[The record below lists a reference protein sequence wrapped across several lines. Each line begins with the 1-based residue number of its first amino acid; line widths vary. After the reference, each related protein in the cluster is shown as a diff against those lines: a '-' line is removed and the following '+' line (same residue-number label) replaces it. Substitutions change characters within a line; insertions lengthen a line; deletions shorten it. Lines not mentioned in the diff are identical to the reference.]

1 MLQEIIPQD
10 SLCERYSIIGIISRM
25 LDNVGFTNYFFHV
38 TDSDQS
44 LISPLYW
51 WTDDTKTVWEH
62 IQELCRDSQMT
73 AIFDENNVLRFYSR
87 DYMYGRSSV
96 DWTMRN
102 KESGSNL
109 ANIVDMSKQD
119 LPSMNQVKVLWQTPQ
134 IAVNDQNSG
143 DLIWQA
149 PVSYLAAFELT
160 QAIPSTAI
168 AGSYMSLKAVAIDDY
183 TKQLWEQTFSG
194 FILVNDE
201 VIEYD
206 ALEYR
211 YRLPNSIIWQTPVDI
226 TNSSDLLKYKAI
238 ADQAAN
244 GIEPTGRF
252 RIKTRGALGT
262 QAKIQTHSASYKEIL
277 SSWSTLAGV
286 FSTGTTVPA
295 DPTASPSSSITWAN
309 TSQSLLN
316 ITNIDKTA
324 NSFKIAMK
332 GNWPVASY
340 SSSPVYN
347 SYGTTMFLNPADNN
361 SSIGNSLNSVGGFA
375 FHVNSIADTMYLLR
389 IQTSIVTNASITGSK
404 TSPKDVEL
412 YKIVNG
418 KMSLMSSTQSALR
431 QITNIT
437 QGEVYKIDISVETT
451 SNKNNIKIT
460 INGDTFAVQDS
471 TDRLAP
477 TSYVGL
483 VAIQNKSSFD
493 YVYATKIDKASY
505 ADNNGFNIYTG
516 KYSEQTLNFLF
527 GNKIFNDNGEQVS
540 SAVED
545 FGPVAREIRQDIV
558 RYSTRPAYPLMPSLG
573 SNKLVNFIGSRM
585 SPFGAEMYVIN
596 NSGTYIPI
604 SDTQASSY
612 FIAGKTLSKSGS
624 LEYKNYTVN
633 EFTVEE
639 PVIFESIWL
648 QSEGDVKNLASW
660 IKTQWAKKQSVVTMN
675 IFGNPMISVGD
686 IIDIDYDYQELKA
699 GQKFVI
705 SNVVQNYTNGLE
717 TSIVCRTL

>member
-1 MLQEIIPQD
+1 
-10 SLCERYSIIGIISRM
+10 
-25 LDNVGFTNYFFHV
+25 
-38 TDSDQS
+38 
-44 LISPLYW
+44 
-51 WTDDTKTVWEH
+51 
-62 IQELCRDSQMT
+62 
-73 AIFDENNVLRFYSR
+73 
-87 DYMYGRSSV
+87 
-96 DWTMRN
+96 
-102 KESGSNL
+102 
-109 ANIVDMSKQD
+109 
-119 LPSMNQVKVLWQTPQ
+119 
-134 IAVNDQNSG
+134 
-143 DLIWQA
+143 
-149 PVSYLAAFELT
+149 
-160 QAIPSTAI
+160 
-168 AGSYMSLKAVAIDDY
+168 
-183 TKQLWEQTFSG
+183 
-194 FILVNDE
+194 
-201 VIEYD
+201 
-206 ALEYR
+206 
-211 YRLPNSIIWQTPVDI
+211 
-226 TNSSDLLKYKAI
+226 
-238 ADQAAN
+238 
-244 GIEPTGRF
+244 
-252 RIKTRGALGT
+252 
-262 QAKIQTHSASYKEIL
+262 
-277 SSWSTLAGV
+277 
-286 FSTGTTVPA
+286 
-295 DPTASPSSSITWAN
+295 
-309 TSQSLLN
+309 
-316 ITNIDKTA
+316 
-324 NSFKIAMK
+324 MK

-596 NSGTYIPI
+596 NSGTYIPK